1 MTCRDIISGNPSLTP
16 CLAPTTSILTIVK
29 FQKNIKNNSLEPA
42 ASTALIHHHHHHE
55 QPWKLYHGTTRPPT
69 TMPTSPPPSYEQ
81 ALQNPGPRDT
91 RTAAPATTPN
101 PSSLLDVPSQPS
113 RNGIPL
119 HARRSMEDELR
130 PPPPGWVRTY
140 DPETQHQFF
149 VDTTR
154 DPPRSIWVH
163 PYDDEEYLASL
174 PAEERARVRHSAPD
188 EATAGMHDTTD
199 EEHDGGPPTTAQQ
212 QPKRKLGRK
221 LKDTIT
227 GTTHE
232 QRVRERAER
241 EAREREAYAQHQRFR
256 TGMVEAAR
264 TGRPQFIGTDRSGD
278 DVYLEPAGR
287 GFPGVAAVRRLGP
300 YLEEVQYRSGMEP
313 GPAGRYVRPAG
324 DMYGMQQPGFGGY
337 MRPGMVYGRPR
348 GYGYGGG
355 YGVPLAM
362 PLFGGMMLG
371 GLAGSAMF

>member
-1 MTCRDIISGNPSLTP
+1 MPS
-16 CLAPTTSILTIVK
+16 
-29 FQKNIKNNSLEPA
+29 
-42 ASTALIHHHHHHE
+42 
-55 QPWKLYHGTTRPPT
+55 
-69 TMPTSPPPSYEQ
+69 SPPPSYEQ
-81 ALQNPGPRDT
+81 ALRTPGPHDT
-91 RTAAPATTPN
+91 RPTAAAAAPTTTH
-101 PSSLLDVPSQPS
+101 PSSLLDVPDQPT

-130 PPPPGWVRTY
+130 PLPPGWVRTY
-140 DPETQHQFF
+140 DPETEHQFF
-149 VDTTR
+149 VDTRR

-163 PYDDEEYLASL
+163 PYDDDEYLASL
-174 PAEERARVRHSAPD
+174 PAEERARVKHVRVRPSTPD
-188 EATAGMHDTTD
+188 AAMHDTTD
-199 EEHDGGPPTTAQQ
+199 EEHEHDAAPQ

-232 QRVRERAER
+232 QRARERAER

-256 TGMVEAAR
+256 RGMQESAR
-264 TGRPQFIGTDRSGD
+264 TGRPQFIGTDKSGD

-300 YLEEVQYRSGMEP
+300 YLEEVQYRSGMTP
-313 GPAGRYVRPAG
+313 GPPGRYVRPAG
-324 DMYGMQQPGFGGY
+324 DMYGMQQPGFGFA
-337 MRPGMVYGRPR
+337 RPGLVYGRPR

-355 YGVPLAM
+355 MGMPLAM